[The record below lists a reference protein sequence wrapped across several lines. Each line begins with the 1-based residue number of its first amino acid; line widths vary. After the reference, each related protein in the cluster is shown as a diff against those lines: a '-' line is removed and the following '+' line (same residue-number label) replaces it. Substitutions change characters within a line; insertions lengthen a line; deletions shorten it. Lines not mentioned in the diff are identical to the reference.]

1 VFLVHKEVICAKSK
15 FFAAGCS
22 ERWAEGKEKQ
32 VALPDVEASIFQSYL
47 TWVYCGQLN
56 ITCFSNED
64 INKLSCQSSRAVAKY
79 LELYFLGDVLDDVR
93 LRNKVLQTLVLGADN
108 MLHVQTV
115 QRVWEKTPNNSPVRR
130 MMVDRA
136 TLRGQR
142 THLLENLTKFPE
154 DFVQQVAAALLRE
167 VPTKDQEVF
176 KEKLPSYLEPV
187 KEAY

>member
-1 VFLVHKEVICAKSK
+1 MFLVHKDIICAKSK
-15 FFAAGCS
+15 FFVAACS
-22 ERWAEGKEKQ
+22 KSWLEGQEKQ
-32 VALPDVEASIFQSYL
+32 VKLPEVDASLFQSYL
-47 TWVYCGQLN
+47 TWIYCGQLN

-64 INKLSCQSSRAVAKY
+64 INKLSCQSSRTVAKY
-79 LELYFLGDVLDDVR
+79 LELCFLGDVLDDVH

-142 THLLENLTKFPE
+142 THLLENLNKFPE
-154 DFVQQVAAALLRE
+154 DFVQQVTAALLKE
-167 VPTKDQEVF
+167 VPTKDQESF
-176 KEKLPSYLEPV
+176 TARLPSYLEPV
-187 KEAY
+187 EMVD